1 MYYTLAY
8 ASYEKEDIEKAN
20 RLVRRL
26 HKKCTLTNNIPQN
39 EIYTIEKSLG
49 NITTKAFP

>member
-1 MYYTLAY
+1 VYYTLAY
-8 ASYEKEDIEKAN
+8 ASYKKEAIENAN

-39 EIYTIEKSLG
+39 EIYTKEK
-49 NITTKAFP
+49 ITWQYDH